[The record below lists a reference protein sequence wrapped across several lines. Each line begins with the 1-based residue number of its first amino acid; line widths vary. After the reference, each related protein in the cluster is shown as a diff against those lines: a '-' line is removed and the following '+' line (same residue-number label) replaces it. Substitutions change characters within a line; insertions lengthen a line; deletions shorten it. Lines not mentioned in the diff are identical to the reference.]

1 MNVADKNESRYGKAM
16 KTINLFLTDMN
27 VSGNTSGVD
36 RYLSVL
42 MDGLKRYPHVS
53 VCRINFRH
61 DPERL
66 LCSETEKNGYREV
79 VIPMPLSPDEMIS
92 KEFWTD
98 RYNAHV
104 YHITRHLF
112 EGKENVV
119 FHLHTLNLMDFAL
132 TVKKHHPGCRIV
144 THLHC
149 IPWKSWFNSDTGR
162 FNRLYRKVYVD
173 KEVPGTEELVS
184 NHCELRSYREA
195 DRIVCVTRC
204 AGEFLMRM
212 MDVPAHKIC
221 VISNG
226 ISDKA
231 DAGVSVERGDKCFR
245 FLYVGVIT
253 PSKGLAY
260 ILEAMRKIRQQG
272 YDASLVAIGKGS
284 KLYLEQIKTQY
295 ADVPVHFT
303 GSIPFEELKGY
314 YRTCDAGVIAS
325 LQEQCSYVAIEMA
338 MFGLPVITTA
348 VDGLD
353 EMFIHG
359 ENALKVSTRFSRVY
373 GLSVDVE
380 ELVKRMKQL
389 MDENE
394 LRKKLGINARKRY
407 EECFALEDMM
417 ERTVDIYNDLTN
429 E

>member
-1 MNVADKNESRYGKAM
+1 M

-42 MDGLKRYPHVS
+42 MDGLKHYPHVN

-66 LCSETEKNGYREV
+66 LYSETEKDGYREV
-79 VIPMPLSPDEMIS
+79 VIPMPVSPDEMIS

-98 RYNAHV
+98 RYNAV
-104 YHITRHLF
+104 AYHITQHLF
-112 EGKENVV
+112 EGKENIL

-132 TVKKHHPGCRIV
+132 TVKKHHPGCWII

-149 IPWKSWFNSDTGR
+149 IPWKSWYNSNISR
-162 FNRLYRKVYVD
+162 FNELYRKIYVD
-173 KEVPGTEELVS
+173 KEVPETEELVS

-195 DRIVCVTRC
+195 DRIICVTRC
-204 AGEFLMRM
+204 AKEFLMRM

-221 VISNG
+221 VTSNG

-231 DAGVSVERGDKCFR
+231 DDCQSAKRENKNFR

-253 PSKGLAY
+253 PSKGLTY
-260 ILEAMRKIRQQG
+260 ILEAIRKIQQQG
-272 YDASLVAIGKGS
+272 YDASLVVAGRGS
-284 KLYLEQIKTQY
+284 KFYMEQIKSSY
-295 ADVPVHFT
+295 SDVKVHFT
-303 GSIPFEELKGY
+303 GTIPFEELKGY
-314 YRTCDAGVIAS
+314 YRTCDAGVIVS

-353 EMFIHG
+353 EMFIH
-359 ENALKVSTRFSRVY
+359 EESALKVSTRFSKVY
-373 GLSVDVE
+373 GLSVDTE
-380 ELVKRMKQL
+380 ELAERMKQL
-389 MDENE
+389 MDDDG
-394 LRKKLGINARKRY
+394 LRKKLAVNVRKRY
-407 EECFALEDMM
+407 EERFGLEDMM
-417 ERTVDIYNDLTN
+417 ERTVDIYNDLIN
-429 E
+429 G